1 LLWIA
6 CGTDDRLIDINRKFR
21 KWLASKAYKH
31 VDIETPG
38 AHMWMVWR
46 RNLTEVSSLL
56 FVEADMKKM
65 NGISGRTAKS
75 LLGVVALMVL
85 LVAVA
90 ASSRGQEQ
98 ISKRGIVTPL
108 ASANLVFDG
117 EPACLKVARENGD
130 PDKGASTFLLE
141 APSGCVVPAHYHT
154 AEEQLMVVQGDVL
167 TGMDGMAEV
176 TLGRGGFAMMPSKAM
191 HWFTCKSKN
200 TCLMF
205 VTFDRTYDI
214 VWAKQAK

>member
-1 LLWIA
+1 M
-6 CGTDDRLIDINRKFR
+6 
-21 KWLASKAYKH
+21 
-31 VDIETPG
+31 E
-38 AHMWMVWR
+38 
-46 RNLTEVSSLL
+46 
-56 FVEADMKKM
+56 KM

-75 LLGVVALMVL
+75 LLGVVALMAL

-141 APSGCVVPAHYHT
+141 APSGCVVPAHCHT
-154 AEEQLMVVQGDVL
+154 AEEQLMVVRGDVL
-167 TGMDGMAEV
+167 TGMDGMAEA
-176 TLGRGGFAMMPSKAM
+176 TLGPGGCAMKPSKDM
-191 HWFTCKSKN
+191 HWFTSNSKN
-200 TCLMF
+200 TCMI
-205 VTFDRTYDI
+205 VVKCDR
-214 VWAKQAK
+214 K

>member
-1 LLWIA
+1 
-6 CGTDDRLIDINRKFR
+6 
-21 KWLASKAYKH
+21 
-31 VDIETPG
+31 
-38 AHMWMVWR
+38 
-46 RNLTEVSSLL
+46 
-56 FVEADMKKM
+56 MKKM

-75 LLGVVALMVL
+75 LLGVVALMAL
-85 LVAVA
+85 LVAV
-90 ASSRGQEQ
+90 SSRGQEQ

-108 ASANLVFDG
+108 AIANLVFDG

-167 TGMDGMAEV
+167 TGMDGMAEA
-176 TLGRGGFAMMPSKAM
+176 TLGPGGFAMMPSKAM
-191 HWFTCKSKN
+191 HWFTCKSKD

-205 VTFDRTYDI
+205 VAFDRTYDI

>member
-1 LLWIA
+1 
-6 CGTDDRLIDINRKFR
+6 
-21 KWLASKAYKH
+21 
-31 VDIETPG
+31 
-38 AHMWMVWR
+38 
-46 RNLTEVSSLL
+46 
-56 FVEADMKKM
+56 MKKM

-75 LLGVVALMVL
+75 LLGVVALMAL
-85 LVAVA
+85 LVAV
-90 ASSRGQEQ
+90 SSRGQEQ

-154 AEEQLMVVQGDVL
+154 AEEQLMVVRGEVL
-167 TGMDGMAEV
+167 TGMDSMAEA
-176 TLGRGGFAMMPSKAM
+176 TLGPGGFAMMPSKAV